1 LHQSYIYIAMKT
13 IILLLFIYSPIFLFG
28 QVIENTSKNSFDFQF
43 RGGLTLAKRNVIKDH
58 TFEFLSGAGVYKEE
72 ILKPGFEMGADMKY
86 NIFNWLGIGMG
97 LSFSHLKFSTNIDLT
112 KLEGYQVSIKQSLNY
127 VNLPLSVVFTY
138 PTNTFSPY
146 FKAGIMFSRLVNARI
161 EKKYKYLDSR
171 EDRNS
176 INDMPEYIAENHFIL
191 IGIGSKISVKKS
203 LFSIEIGYQKGLKN
217 TYNEEE
223 RYSHFPMPVV
233 LVDVPDA
240 FTVDYFQF
248 SLGWIL

>member
-1 LHQSYIYIAMKT
+1 
-13 IILLLFIYSPIFLFG
+13 
-28 QVIENTSKNSFDFQF
+28 
-43 RGGLTLAKRNVIKDH
+43 
-58 TFEFLSGAGVYKEE
+58 
-72 ILKPGFEMGADMKY
+72 
-86 NIFNWLGIGMG
+86 
-97 LSFSHLKFSTNIDLT
+97 
-112 KLEGYQVSIKQSLNY
+112 
-127 VNLPLSVVFTY
+127 
-138 PTNTFSPY
+138 
-146 FKAGIMFSRLVNARI
+146 MFSRLVNARI

-217 TYNEEE
+217 TYNEQE